1 MSIDPRYA
9 AVILAIL
16 LSANQ
21 TRADSL
27 SERRAAKE
35 KVETI
40 EGEIACGKLDKENC
54 AVVVPEINSKT
65 VS

>member
-35 KVETI
+35 K
-40 EGEIACGKLDKENC
+40 GRDDRGGDRLR
-54 AVVVPEINSKT
+54 
-65 VS
+65 